1 MVLRV
6 IGDVYFGTDVL
17 GFIQYGSV
25 VEPLKC
31 WLGVASHSEWD
42 APVVV

>member
-6 IGDVYFGTDVL
+6 IGNMNFSTDVF
-17 GFIQYGSV
+17 GFIQYCPI
-25 VEPLKC
+25 VEPLKS
-31 WLGVASHSEWD
+31 WLGVASHSEGD